1 MVTNYIVECVTL
13 HVQAYEKHMF
23 KTSFVPTNLF
33 TFTVCLIITRL
44 ATSFQIDIVFLFW
57 WQCDGGDDDDD
68 DNSID
73 NCSEEVVLVKVMMMM
88 MIYTFKYS
96 SDSGS
101 HNKFSFVEFCN
112 SYRVILRK
120 SPKYSIYFRDLP
132 CWYWTV
138 YIHMGFEVARLV
150 RESFLLAV
158 LVYIHIHT
166 DTHTHTLFS
175 CDCCHFVLKWR
186 LQIMPYDSH
195 NMLLVP

>member
-1 MVTNYIVECVTL
+1 
-13 HVQAYEKHMF
+13 MF

-57 WQCDGGDDDDD
+57 WQCDGGDDDD

-166 DTHTHTLFS
+166 DTHTHTHTHFFHVTAVTLFLNGG
-175 CDCCHFVLKWR
+175 CKLCHMTVTTCCWYHK
-186 LQIMPYDSH
+186 D
-195 NMLLVP
+195 LLWL